1 VIARRI
7 LTAAPLVLA
16 LVIAAPATA
25 ASASPGHNQATGSG
39 TLGQFGDPTAS
50 VNAVQTSAG
59 LIGGFTI
66 SYPDQTFATGTAT
79 CLSVLGG
86 TAYVTGKITDS
97 GGPRQQGN
105 NWLVGNYLIVGIQ
118 DNGQPGTAGPDQLN
132 FSPGFSADPGCGPN
146 LAADPVFSVVTGN
159 YRVFSAP

>member
-7 LTAAPLVLA
+7 FTAAPLILA
-16 LVIAAPATA
+16 LAVAAPATA
-25 ASASPGHNQATGSG
+25 ALASPGHNQATGTA

-50 VNAVQTSAG
+50 VNAVQTPSG
-59 LIGGFTI
+59 LKGGFTI
-66 SYPDQTFATGTAT
+66 GYPDQTFATGIAT
-79 CLSVLGG
+79 CLSVLGS

-97 GGPRQQGN
+97 GGPRQQGL
-105 NWLVGNYLIVGIQ
+105 NWFVGNYLVVGVQ
-118 DNGQPGTAGPDQLN
+118 DNGEPGTAGPDELN

-146 LAADPVFSVVTGN
+146 QAADPVFPIVTGN